1 MKKREGYFR
10 TEISRLFHNKG
21 FYFSVMGIV
30 MILFLSAN
38 DGMGNMGGSVLSSV
52 LLSSYDA
59 GFLAAFSLA
68 AMPYAASFT
77 DDLEYNYAKYL
88 VIRGSY
94 GKYVFSKMLVIFLSS
109 MLAMGIGITC
119 FSMLC
124 SLGLPWADEGM
135 MEYILMYGGYRSFL
149 GQGQYLLWFLL
160 YGMQWG
166 IFAGILSMAAAFLSL
181 FWPNKLLVFSA
192 PVLLYQILIEFG
204 ADSFRKI
211 SAFDPRVVFDA
222 RHNIWDSDLK
232 MLAWAFLLGAAAW
245 LLLGFAGVMQSK
257 RRI

>member
-10 TEISRLFHNKG
+10 TEISRLFHNQG

-68 AMPYAASFT
+68 SMPYAASFT

-94 GKYVFSKMLVIFLSS
+94 GKYVFSKMLVI
-109 MLAMGIGITC
+109 
-119 FSMLC
+119 
-124 SLGLPWADEGM
+124 D
-135 MEYILMYGGYRSFL
+135 
-149 GQGQYLLWFLL
+149 
-160 YGMQWG
+160 
-166 IFAGILSMAAAFLSL
+166 
-181 FWPNKLLVFSA
+181 
-192 PVLLYQILIEFG
+192 
-204 ADSFRKI
+204 RK
-211 SAFDPRVVFDA
+211 SVV
-222 RHNIWDSDLK
+222 
-232 MLAWAFLLGAAAW
+232 
-245 LLLGFAGVMQSK
+245 
-257 RRI
+257 

>member
-1 MKKREGYFR
+1 
-10 TEISRLFHNKG
+10 
-21 FYFSVMGIV
+21 

-135 MEYILMYGGYRSFL
+135 MEYILSVWGYRSF
-149 GQGQYLLWFLL
+149 
-160 YGMQWG
+160 
-166 IFAGILSMAAAFLSL
+166 
-181 FWPNKLLVFSA
+181 
-192 PVLLYQILIEFG
+192 
-204 ADSFRKI
+204 
-211 SAFDPRVVFDA
+211 
-222 RHNIWDSDLK
+222 
-232 MLAWAFLLGAAAW
+232 
-245 LLLGFAGVMQSK
+245 
-257 RRI
+257 